1 MCAAMGVAVTSIF
14 AGRPEVLLF
23 GFRSVF
29 YVLMA
34 VAAVGFILTMVRL
47 VRLRARH

>member
-1 MCAAMGVAVTSIF
+1 MGKTVTSYV
-14 AGRPEVLLF
+14 AGRPDVFLF

-34 VAAVGFILTMVRL
+34 VAAVGFALTL
-47 VRLRARH
+47 VRLARMRARH

>member
-1 MCAAMGVAVTSIF
+1 MTSF
-14 AGRPEVLLF
+14 VAGRPDVFLF